1 METRVMRLR
10 RDVMVTFSIAA
21 FSFALLKEILQ
32 DVAAW
37 EEVLMVILMR
47 MRDNTVAVR
56 QRRG

>member
-1 METRVMRLR
+1 
-10 RDVMVTFSIAA
+10 MVTFSIAA